1 MRLKEV
7 YKKQIIPKMKEK
19 FDYKNDL
26 AVPKLDKVVV
36 NIGFGRHAKEKD
48 YIEKVD
54 NSLARITGQKP
65 VPTKAKKSVSAF
77 KVRQGMTIGA
87 MVTLRGQ
94 RMYDFVEKLIHVSFP
109 RIRDFRGISE
119 EQVDFGGNLTVGF
132 REHLAFPEIKADE
145 VDNVHGLEVTVVTT
159 AKTQEEGLELLKLMG
174 FPFKH
179 EKNEKKR
186 RDTNVTS
193 S

>member
-1 MRLKEV
+1 MRLKEL
-7 YKKQIIPKMKEK
+7 YKKQIIPKVKKK
-19 FDYKNDL
+19 FGYKNDL
-26 AVPKLDKVVV
+26 AVPKLNKVVV
-36 NIGFGRHAKEKD
+36 NVGFGRHTKEKD
-48 YIEKVD
+48 YIEKVES
-54 NSLARITGQKP
+54 SLARITGQRS
-65 VPTKAKKSVSAF
+65 VPTKAKKSISAF

-119 EQVDFGGNLTVGF
+119 RQVDREGNLTVGF
-132 REHLAFPEIKADE
+132 REHLAFPEIRADE

-159 AKTQEEGLELLKLMG
+159 TKTQEEGLELLKLMG

-179 EKNEKKR
+179 EESEKKQK
-186 RDTNVTS
+186 DTNVKS
-193 S
+193 N